1 MFQKR
6 SACFSR
12 GGRLYF
18 QPTDFSANV
27 LVIVSKKENVISDPD
42 SMKTLLNA
50 EQIKTTTDKLF
61 NEIISDIN
69 PELDLAII
77 GLRSRGEIL
86 AQRLTRKFEKQLGR
100 KIPCGTL
107 DITLYR
113 DDLHSPRGGAQPT
126 VRATEIEFDV
136 NDKFILLVD
145 DVLHT
150 GRSVRAAMDA
160 LTDLGRPRTV
170 RLAVLVDRG
179 DRELPIRADYVGIR
193 AEVGPSESVSVHL
206 VEEDQVDEVIVE

>member
-1 MFQKR
+1 
-6 SACFSR
+6 
-12 GGRLYF
+12 
-18 QPTDFSANV
+18 
-27 LVIVSKKENVISDPD
+27 
-42 SMKTLLNA
+42 MKTLLNA
-50 EQIKTTTDKLF
+50 EQINSTVDKMF
-61 NEIISDIN
+61 EEIVSDIR
-69 PELDLAII
+69 PESDLAII

-86 AQRLTRKFEKQLGR
+86 AQRLSRKLEQRLGR
-100 KIPCGTL
+100 EIPCGTL

-113 DDLHSPRGGAQPT
+113 DDLNAPRSGSQPT

-136 NDKFILLVD
+136 NDKYILLVD

-193 AEVGPSESVSVHL
+193 AEVGQAESVNVLL
-206 VEEDQVDEVIVE
+206 VEEDQIDQVSIE

>member
-1 MFQKR
+1 MLGK
-6 SACFSR
+6 
-12 GGRLYF
+12 
-18 QPTDFSANV
+18 
-27 LVIVSKKENVISDPD
+27 IINVISDPY

-50 EQIKTTTDKLF
+50 DQISTTIEKLF
-61 NEIISDIN
+61 DDIVSDIN
-69 PELDLAII
+69 PESDFAII

-86 AQRLTRKFEKQLGR
+86 AQRLTNRLETHLGR
-100 KIPCGTL
+100 EIPCGTL

-113 DDLHSPRGGAQPT
+113 DDLHAPRSGSQPT
-126 VRATEIEFDV
+126 VRATEIEFDI
-136 NDKFILLVD
+136 NDKYILLVD

-193 AEVGPSESVSVHL
+193 AEVEPNESILVHL
-206 VEEDQVDEVIVE
+206 IEEDQVDEVIVEDADTL

>member
-1 MFQKR
+1 
-6 SACFSR
+6 
-12 GGRLYF
+12 
-18 QPTDFSANV
+18 
-27 LVIVSKKENVISDPD
+27 
-42 SMKTLLNA
+42 MKTLLNA

>member
-1 MFQKR
+1 M
-6 SACFSR
+6 
-12 GGRLYF
+12 
-18 QPTDFSANV
+18 
-27 LVIVSKKENVISDPD
+27 KK
-42 SMKTLLNA
+42 LLNA
-50 EQIKTTTDKLF
+50 KQINSTLEKLF
-61 NEIISDIN
+61 NEIVSDIQ
-69 PELDLAII
+69 PESDLAII

-86 AQRLTRKFEKQLGR
+86 AGRLTQKLEEKLGR
-100 KIPCGTL
+100 DIPCGTL

-113 DDLHSPRGGAQPT
+113 DDIHAPRSGCQPT
-126 VRATEIEFDV
+126 VRTTEIEFDI

-160 LTDLGRPRTV
+160 LTDLGRPRAV

-193 AEVGPSESVSVHL
+193 AEVGPDESVMVHL
-206 VEEDQVDEVIVE
+206 VEEDEVDEVIVEQPEKL

>member
-1 MFQKR
+1 MQFLAEKR
-6 SACFSR
+6 
-12 GGRLYF
+12 
-18 QPTDFSANV
+18 
-27 LVIVSKKENVISDPD
+27 ENVISDLY

-50 EQIKTTTDKLF
+50 EQITATVDRLF
-61 NEIISDIN
+61 ETIVSDVK

-86 AQRLTRKFEKQLGR
+86 AQRLGCKLQQRLGR
-100 KIPCGTL
+100 DIPSGTL

-113 DDLHSPRGGAQPT
+113 DDLNAPRSGSQPT
-126 VRATEIEFDV
+126 VRTTEIEFDV
-136 NDKFILLVD
+136 NDKVILLVD

-160 LTDLGRPRTV
+160 LTDLGRPRMV

-179 DRELPIRADYVGIR
+179 DQELPIRADYVGIR
-193 AEVGPSESVSVHL
+193 ADVEPSESIKVHL
-206 VEEDQVDEVIVE
+206 VEEDGIDEVIVEASDKV